1 VSAPVSMVGSLAN
14 GVNADV
20 TMPLPLVGS
29 DDAWMNGKDSDL
41 GILCVDVLSEL
52 DHGELAGGV
61 RAITWHNKGSAE
73 ADNVDDGAL
82 SAEGLDEVVNHE
94 VSSLDVDFLY
104 GIKSRV
110 KFKKIKDMNL
120 RNLAN
125 TPRAQ
130 LHQPVRRPW
139 YQRY

>member
-1 VSAPVSMVGSLAN
+1 
-14 GVNADV
+14 
-20 TMPLPLVGS
+20 
-29 DDAWMNGKDSDL
+29 MNGKDSDL

-61 RAITWHNKGSAE
+61 RANTWHNKGSAE

-110 KFKKIKDMNL
+110 IFKKIYSYVSSKDMDL
-120 RNLAN
+120 RNLAT
-125 TPRAQ
+125 TPRAH
-130 LHQPVRRPW
+130 LHQPVHRPW

>member
-1 VSAPVSMVGSLAN
+1 
-14 GVNADV
+14 
-20 TMPLPLVGS
+20 
-29 DDAWMNGKDSDL
+29 MNGKDSDL

-61 RAITWHNKGSAE
+61 RANTWHNKGSAE

-104 GIKSRV
+104 GIKSSV
-110 KFKKIKDMNL
+110 IFKKICSCVSSKDMDL
-120 RNLAN
+120 RNLAT
-125 TPRAQ
+125 TPRAH
-130 LHQPVRRPW
+130 LHQLVHRPW